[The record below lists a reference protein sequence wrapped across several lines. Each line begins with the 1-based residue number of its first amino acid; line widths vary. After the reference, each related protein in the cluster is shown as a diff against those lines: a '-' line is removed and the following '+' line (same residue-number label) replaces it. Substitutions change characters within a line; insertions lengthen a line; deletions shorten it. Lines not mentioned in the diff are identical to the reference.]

1 MIGLGIAAGS
11 LPNEKSSQP
20 DAWAA
25 GIMGNIKLLGGV
37 LSPREDAFSRKESRM
52 KRGKRLLLAA
62 TLAGVLAV
70 PAMPVLAAQGQ
81 ITEVNPSGVGVANS
95 VSDVGT
101 VLANTPAGTV
111 LGATLTTDTGASGT

>member
-1 MIGLGIAAGS
+1 
-11 LPNEKSSQP
+11 
-20 DAWAA
+20 
-25 GIMGNIKLLGGV
+25 
-37 LSPREDAFSRKESRM
+37 M